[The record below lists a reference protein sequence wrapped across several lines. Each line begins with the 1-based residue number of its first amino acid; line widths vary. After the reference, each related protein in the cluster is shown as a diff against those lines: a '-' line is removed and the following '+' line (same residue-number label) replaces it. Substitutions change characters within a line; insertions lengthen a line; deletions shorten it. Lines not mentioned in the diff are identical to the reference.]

1 MRQVALLRI
10 FVLLWWLPLFFAAC
24 ATPVGVSRVSGEAVH
39 HDLTAYALTNDEP
52 SAISKIALSR
62 QNLLEQYDDA
72 PEQALAALHQAY
84 VGERSLRHYA
94 FALAELSFLHA
105 QETHQRSY
113 YLAAALYAY
122 AFLFPDNPGDAIS
135 PFDRSFR
142 QACDLY
148 NRALTDALKSA
159 DGQEVQLGSGSYALP
174 FGKLAVTFRDEQL
187 LWAGRRL
194 DHFIPV
200 AELEI
205 HGIRNHY
212 RIPGIGTPLAAAQV
226 PLGEEHGFR
235 VGPNLKVPVTA
246 LLRMEQ
252 LRQQLKEGTV
262 RASLELYPAMDTLS
276 VQIGGRTVP
285 LEIEFTSVLAYS
297 LAESPIWKR
306 ELEGFF
312 MGDLATRV
320 KMSQLGGLEPYRPG
334 RFPVV
339 FVHGT
344 ASSAGRWA
352 DMVNDLLNDRR
363 LRNRFQFWFFTYNTG
378 NPVAY
383 SAMQLRDEL
392 EKAATLLDPERRD
405 PAFQRMV
412 VIGHSQGGLLTKMQ
426 AVKTED
432 RLWNTIFKKPLEQ
445 MDIAED
451 EKALFRRALFVEPV
465 PSVRR
470 VVFIATPH
478 RGSFQALTWIGKFL
492 GNLVKLPGTIATAYA
507 DTFAREKGA
516 LLLDPGSRTLGSGFG
531 MTPGSPVMDE
541 LSKIPVAPG
550 IAAHSIIA
558 VEGSGPIEEGDDGV
572 VKYRSAHLDGVA
584 SEKVVRSSHST
595 QGRPETIE
603 EVRRILLLHAQE
615 WCGHEVA
622 CEAIPG
628 VPAGQP

>member
-1 MRQVALLRI
+1 MHDRFQDTKRGWIRQVAFVRI
-10 FVLLWWLPLFFAAC
+10 LVLLWWLPLFFGASAA
-24 ATPVGVSRVSGEAVH
+24 PVVLSRVPASVVH
-39 HDLTAYALTNDEP
+39 HNLTGYALTDDDP
-52 SAISKIALSR
+52 SAISRIALS
-62 QNLLEQYDDA
+62 QLNLLEQYDDA
-72 PEQALAALHQAY
+72 PEQALTALHKAY
-84 VGERSLRHYA
+84 LGEQSLRHYA

-105 QETHQRSY
+105 EQTHQRAY

-148 NRALTDALKSA
+148 NRALTDALKTV
-159 DGQEVQLGSGSYALP
+159 DGQEVQLGSGSYELP
-174 FGKLAVTFRDEQL
+174 FGKLEVTFRDEQL

-194 DHFIPV
+194 EHFIPV

-212 RIPGIGTPLAAAQV
+212 RIPGIGTPLAAAQA
-226 PLGEEHGFR
+226 PLGDEQGFKI
-235 VGPNLKVPVTA
+235 GPNLKVPVTA
-246 LLRMEQ
+246 LLRIEQ

-276 VQIGGRTVP
+276 AQIGGRTVP

-306 ELEGFF
+306 ELKGFF

-320 KMSQLGGLEPYRPG
+320 KTAAMAGLEPYRPG

-344 ASSAGRWA
+344 ASSPGRWA

-363 LRNRFQFWFFTYNTG
+363 LRNRFQFWLFTYNTG

-383 SAMQLRDEL
+383 SAMLLRDEL
-392 EKAATLLDPERRD
+392 EKAAKLLDPERRD

-412 VIGHSQGGLLTKMQ
+412 VIGHSQGRLLTKLT

-432 RLWNTIFKKPLEQ
+432 RLWKVISKKPLDQ
-445 MDIAED
+445 MDIPED
-451 EKALFRRALFVEPV
+451 EKTLFRQALFVEPV

-470 VVFIATPH
+470 VVLIATPH
-478 RGSFQALTWIGKFL
+478 RGSFQALTRTG
-492 GNLVKLPGTIATAYA
+492 AA
-507 DTFAREKGA
+507 DNAHHEITLLQSACQAR
-516 LLLDPGSRTLGSGFG
+516 
-531 MTPGSPVMDE
+531 VHH
-541 LSKIPVAPG
+541 
-550 IAAHSIIA
+550 AA
-558 VEGSGPIEEGDDGV
+558 E
-572 VKYRSAHLDGVA
+572 
-584 SEKVVRSSHST
+584 
-595 QGRPETIE
+595 
-603 EVRRILLLHAQE
+603 
-615 WCGHEVA
+615 
-622 CEAIPG
+622 
-628 VPAGQP
+628 